1 MCVCESALCLRV
13 YCSHCDFN
21 CEPRPCCVANAN
33 VTFWI
38 QIKLGQMRTGQSIPV
53 GQQNLVFINM
63 QMLPLFQSAA
73 QRPAEG
79 KNTKHFKVKSNWW
92 SEQVRQ
98 FHFTSGQTEL
108 KRDRAVKPQENIKK
122 LFPLFNVIKMKSNIK
137 SNRMQLMSRN
147 EPKTTSG
154 ID

>member
-1 MCVCESALCLRV
+1 
-13 YCSHCDFN
+13 
-21 CEPRPCCVANAN
+21 
-33 VTFWI
+33 
-38 QIKLGQMRTGQSIPV
+38 MRTGQSIPV

-79 KNTKHFKVKSNWW
+79 KNTKHFKVKSTWW
-92 SEQVRQ
+92 NEQVRQ

-108 KRDRAVKPQENIKK
+108 KRDRPVKPQENIKK
-122 LFPLFNVIKMKSNIK
+122 LFPIFNVIRMKSNIK

-147 EPKTTSG
+147 EPKTTCATKPAQTE
-154 ID
+154 